1 MDTFQTLILFTF
13 FSALFVG
20 VTQKIHMPYP
30 IALVLAGIA
39 ISLIPNVK
47 IISFEPNLILTIV
60 LPPILYYASFSISFR
75 EFIRNWRE
83 IFSLALGLVVMTTLV
98 TGIIF
103 KWLFPEFPWALA
115 FAFGA
120 IVSPPDAVAATTLMK
135 RFNISPR
142 LLAIIEGESLVNDA
156 SALVLYR
163 LAISALLS
171 GVFSFTEASLEF
183 FKVASGGVILGI
195 MLGFSLQNISRK
207 FFDPVVGVL
216 FSFTI
221 PYFTFIL
228 AGKLDVS
235 GVLAVVVNGLIGSRI
250 LAKHHSSL
258 RRVLG
263 FAFWDILIIFMNCF
277 VFILIGLQL
286 RRFLNIMTPK
296 QMVIY
301 TTYAVLITAILILVR
316 LLWVYSK
323 GALSYFNALKN
334 PKTSKHCLQI
344 LRDASIIGWSGMR
357 GIVSLTAALALP
369 YNLPNGLPIQGRDEI
384 IFITFVVI
392 VITLLLPSSTLPY
405 LIRALKMDHH
415 VDHHGVHQA
424 RKHLV
429 EIAENKIQ
437 YMHQKK
443 NITDREFNF
452 LTNYFTMQRYVF
464 EISSSPLK
472 KLSNLEEARLK
483 VLQVQ
488 RNELL
493 AMWEKEEID
502 DHLFRKLEHELDVEE
517 SHIARAELK

>member
-1 MDTFQTLILFTF
+1 MDTFHTLILFIF
-13 FSALFVG
+13 FAALFIG
-20 VTQKIHMPYP
+20 ITQKIHIPYP
-30 IALVLAGIA
+30 IALVLGGIT
-39 ISLIPNVK
+39 ISLLPNIK
-47 IISFEPNLILTIV
+47 MIYFEPNLILTVV

-75 EFIRNWRE
+75 EFVKSWRE
-83 IFSLALGLVVMTTLV
+83 IFSLALGLVVMTTLII
-98 TGIIF
+98 GLIF

-120 IVSPPDAVAATTLMK
+120 IVSPPDAAAATTLMK

-171 GVFSFTEASLEF
+171 GIFSFTEASLEF
-183 FKVASGGVILGI
+183 FKIASGGIILGI
-195 MLGFSLQNISRK
+195 ILGFSLQNLSRK
-207 FFDPVVGVL
+207 FFEPVVGVL

-221 PYFTFIL
+221 PYITFIL

-235 GVLAVVVNGLIGSRI
+235 GVLAVVANGLIGSRI

-277 VFILIGLQL
+277 IFILIGLQL
-286 RRFLNIMTPK
+286 KHFLNVMTPK

-301 TTYAVLITAILILVR
+301 ATYGVFITSILILVR

-323 GALSYFNALKN
+323 EILSYFKTQKN
-334 PKTSKHCLQI
+334 IKMGKQV
-344 LRDASIIGWSGMR
+344 LRDATIIGWSGMR

-369 YNLPNGLPIQGRDEI
+369 YHLSNGQPIEGRDEI
-384 IFITFVVI
+384 IFITFIVI

-405 LIRALKMDHH
+405 LIRFFKMDHH
-415 VDHHGVHQA
+415 VDHHKGHQA
-424 RKHLV
+424 RKRLV
-429 EIAENKIQ
+429 EVAENKIHH
-437 YMHQKK
+437 MHQKR

-452 LTNYFTMQRYVF
+452 LKNYFTLQRYVF
-464 EISSSPLK
+464 EISTSPFK
-472 KLSNLEEARLK
+472 KLSNLEETRLK
-483 VLQVQ
+483 VLQIQ
-488 RNELL
+488 RYELIS
-493 AMWEKEEID
+493 MWEKEEID
-502 DHLFRKLEHELDVEE
+502 DHLFRQLEHELDVEE
-517 SHIARAELK
+517 SHIARAEL